1 MCYLRFMSSESLRK
15 DLITRIARV
24 EEASFE
30 STALA
35 VFRYQA
41 EHNPL
46 YAEFIQLLGVHP
58 ENVTR
63 LENIP
68 FLPIRLFKMH
78 DIQTSI
84 WSPEIIFSSS
94 GTTGQVTSRHFVRS
108 LAWYLDCTR
117 QGFEYFYGPVENYCI
132 LALLPSYLERSGSSL
147 VTMADYFIRHSRYE
161 RSGFFLYDHEALL
174 EQLAWCRQHKVPT
187 LLLGVSF
194 ALLDLAE
201 AHPTPLGATIIM
213 ETGGMKG
220 RREELTRDVLHEKLK
235 SAFGAAQ
242 IHSEYGMTELLSQA
256 YSKGDGLFRPS
267 PTLRVLIRE
276 TSDPLSIER
285 PGRPGAINLIDLANL
300 DTLSFIATDDLGRG
314 YADHSFEVL
323 GRLDYSEVRGCNLMV
338 VEDLKI

>member
-1 MCYLRFMSSESLRK
+1 MSAESLRK

-30 STALA
+30 ATALA

-41 EHNPL
+41 AHNPL
-46 YAEFIQLLGVHP
+46 YAEFIRLLGVHP
-58 ENVTR
+58 EKITR

-68 FLPIRLFKMH
+68 FLPIRLFKIH
-78 DIQTSI
+78 DIQTET
-84 WSPEIIFSSS
+84 WPPEAVFSSS

-108 LAWYLDCTR
+108 LDWYLSGAK
-117 QGFEYFYGPVENYCI
+117 QGFESFYGPVENYCI

-147 VTMADYFIRHSRYE
+147 VTMADYFIRLSRYE
-161 RSGFFLYDHEALL
+161 QSGFFLYDYEALL
-174 EQLAWCRQHKVPT
+174 ERLAWCRQHEIPT

-201 AHPTPLGATIIM
+201 AHPAPLGATILM

-235 SAFGAAQ
+235 AAFSVRH

-256 YSKGDGLFRPS
+256 YSKGDGVFLPA

-285 PGRPGAINLIDLANL
+285 PGRPGAINLIDLANI

-314 YADHSFEVL
+314 YADQSFEVI

-338 VEDLKI
+338 I

>member
-1 MCYLRFMSSESLRK
+1 MPSERIRK
-15 DLITRIARV
+15 DLIARIARV
-24 EEASFE
+24 EESTFE
-30 STALA
+30 ATALA

-41 EHNPL
+41 EHNAL
-46 YAEFIQLLGVHP
+46 YAAFIRLLGIQP

-68 FLPIRLFKMH
+68 FLPIRLFKIH
-78 DIQTSI
+78 DIQTGS
-84 WSPEIIFSSS
+84 WSPEAVFNSS

-108 LAWYLDCTR
+108 LAWYLACTK
-117 QGFEYFYGPVENYCI
+117 QGFESFYGPVENYCV

-147 VTMADYFIRHSRYE
+147 VAMADHFIRLSRYE
-161 RSGFFLYDHEALL
+161 QSGFFLYDHEALL
-174 EQLAWCRQHKVPT
+174 ERLAWCRQHNIPT

-201 AHPTPLGATIIM
+201 AHPGPLSNVIIM

-220 RREELTRDVLHEKLK
+220 RREELTREVLHEKLK
-235 SAFGAAQ
+235 AAFGVPH

-256 YSKGDGLFRPS
+256 YSRGEGLFQPS
-267 PTLRVLIRE
+267 ATLRVLIRE

-300 DTLSFIATDDLGRG
+300 DTICFIATDDLGRS

-338 VEDLKI
+338 VEGLRI